1 MATLTEVTKLLNNF
15 LNESLIEDLARQTG
29 FLKRLRTISPCDFLK
44 CELLTSL
51 KEQVN
56 SLRNLKIAF
65 HGECSLE
72 VSRTAISNK
81 FSSAGVEF
89 LKESTKTL
97 FNQTSLTKHFKFAAL
112 PGINRVIV
120 TDSSEIKLGNKL
132 EDTFKGIRNTKSIMK
147 VQTSVDILQGMLV
160 DLDLTPGN
168 CPDQGYKEY
177 LNHVSHDTL
186 IINDLGYFDS
196 ESFSEIANK
205 GGFFLS
211 RYFQR
216 ASLYNTQEKKEGDK
230 IELIQ
235 ILRRASSR
243 VVDIPVFLGS
253 HQRFPCRLIALRLSD
268 KEYERRQRN
277 QNRQRKR
284 DLRSPQERG
293 TELDKWSIF
302 VTNLNAEQL
311 SAEKAWEVY
320 ACRWQIELFFKL
332 LKSECNLVNFTHQ
345 NAFRTQMEVYIKY
358 MAVWVIMMI
367 VMTITEKEISLSKA
381 VSVFRQF
388 GSKLFVKTYDALF
401 VVIEEM
407 VDCLIMHA
415 AKDVRRKRPTSKQKI
430 GWGLAKHKLRTHK
443 IA

>member
-1 MATLTEVTKLLNNF
+1 MATITEVTKLLNNF
-15 LNESLIEDLARQTG
+15 LNESLIEETARQTG

-44 CELLTSL
+44 CEILTSL

-56 SLRNLKIAF
+56 SLRNLKITF

-81 FSSAGVEF
+81 FSPAGVEF
-89 LKESTKTL
+89 LKETTKAL
-97 FNQTSLTKHFKFAAL
+97 FNQTSITNHFQFAAL
-112 PGINRVIV
+112 PGINHVIV
-120 TDSSEIKLGNKL
+120 TDSSEIKLGDKL
-132 EDTFKGIRNTKSIMK
+132 EEIFKGIRNTKSIMK
-147 VQTSVDILQGMLV
+147 VQTSIDFLQGMLV

-177 LNHVSHDTL
+177 LNHVSQDTL

-216 ASLYNTQEKKEGDK
+216 VALYNAKEKKEGDK
-230 IELIQ
+230 IDLIQ
-235 ILRRASSR
+235 VLSGASSR
-243 VVDIPVFLGS
+243 VVDIPIFLGS
-253 HQRFPCRLIALRLSD
+253 KKRFPCRLIAIRLSD
-268 KEYERRQRN
+268 KEYEKRRRN

-284 DLRSPQERG
+284 DLRTLQEG
-293 TELDKWSIF
+293 PKELDKWSIF
-302 VTNLNAEQL
+302 VTNLSAEQL
-311 SAEKAWEVY
+311 SAEKVWEVY

-345 NAFRTQMEVYIKY
+345 NSFRTQMEVYIKY
-358 MAVWVIMMI
+358 IAVWIIMII

-388 GSKLFVKTYDALF
+388 GSKLFVKTCDALY
-401 VVIEEM
+401 VAVEEIVGYLVI
-407 VDCLIMHA
+407 HA

-430 GWGLAKHKLRTHK
+430 GWGLVKTKSGKLK
-443 IA
+443 NA